1 MIPLPHTGIAIAM
14 KSKGRSLGRS
24 ICGLPSTSGFSPDAR
39 EYPRD
44 RLRPATSI
52 DAHREI
58 FAMHIPMATGALL
71 IESRKVAWFVD
82 GAAEF
87 VGEDYRVQRNAEI
100 VFMELRDDSFRIGN
114 TREFQANDPF
124 SVFHPDGQNPVP
136 R

>member
-1 MIPLPHTGIAIAM
+1 MSKRIA
-14 KSKGRSLGRS
+14 
-24 ICGLPSTSGFSPDAR
+24 FV
-39 EYPRD
+39 
-44 RLRPATSI
+44 RPPAI

-100 VFMELRDDSFRIGN
+100 VFMELRDDSFRIGKH
-114 TREFQANDPF
+114 TRVPGERSIFSIPSRRAKSRAQIDHGVAREFF
-124 SVFHPDGQNPVP
+124 LTECSGLF
-136 R
+136 